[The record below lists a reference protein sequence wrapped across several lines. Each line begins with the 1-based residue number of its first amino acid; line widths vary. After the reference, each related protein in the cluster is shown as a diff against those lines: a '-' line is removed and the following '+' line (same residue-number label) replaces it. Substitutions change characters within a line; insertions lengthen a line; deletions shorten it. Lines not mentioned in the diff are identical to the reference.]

1 MHPALSKYEL
11 KRQIFSFLKD
21 ENRGISMN
29 LFAELAGISL
39 THLKDVFL
47 YQVEP
52 LSEVVQRRVSKA
64 YKSWQN
70 GEVVVMQNK
79 DGSRYIEYRKI
90 PKPLARKS
98 LGLIV
103 TSDGIKIDLGMKPK
117 YDYSGYTLDEQLKG
131 G

>member
-70 GEVVVMQNK
+70 GEVAVMQNK

-98 LGLIV
+98 LGLMV
-103 TSDGIKIDLGMKPK
+103 TSDGIKINLGMKPK